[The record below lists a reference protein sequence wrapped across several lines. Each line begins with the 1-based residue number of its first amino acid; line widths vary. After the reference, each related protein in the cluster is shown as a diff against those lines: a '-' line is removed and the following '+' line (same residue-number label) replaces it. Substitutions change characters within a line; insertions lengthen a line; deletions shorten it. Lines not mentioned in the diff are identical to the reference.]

1 MFRLTKFKKVFFIRF
16 LSFAFIQVGFLSI
29 LITFEPVV
37 VEEFRYQLNN
47 LLGTRHSL
55 PQVVTSAT
63 QNEASL
69 SSGFSDLPSETTDFI
84 KPVSTDF
91 GIVIEKINAN
101 AKIVEGVDAGN
112 EGEYLAALSK
122 GVAHAKG
129 TVLPGE
135 RGNMYLFSH
144 SVNAPWNIVR
154 FNAVF
159 YLLKDMERGD
169 KVVIFFNGR
178 RFDYVVVERKI
189 TEPEDV
195 SYFTLKTEEQILVLQ
210 TCYPPG
216 TTWKRLLVIAKP
228 ASAVAE
234 ASISD

>member
-135 RGNMYLFSH
+135 RGNMYLFSN

-159 YLLKDMERGD
+159 YLLGKLEKGD
-169 KVVIFFNGR
+169 RVIIFYQGR
-178 RFDYVVVERKI
+178 RFNYIVFDKTI
-189 TEPEDV
+189 TAPSDTKYLTGTYDEPV
-195 SYFTLKTEEQILVLQ
+195 LTLQ
-210 TCYPPG
+210 TCDPPG
-216 TTWKRLLVIAKP
+216 TLINRLIVRAKL
-228 ASAVAE
+228 AGV
-234 ASISD
+234 